1 MTTHAPRNLRDY
13 RLNGSRLA
21 KGFRYVVKLAVIFWS
36 PEDDL
41 DLLDSIQSVML
52 ELENELI
59 EQLKSRVPVAFE
71 IGAHIMNSGGKRIRP
86 QLTIIAAR
94 MGGYTGWD
102 AVKLSGA
109 IECIHTAT
117 LLHDDVVDHADTRRG
132 RPAANTVWSNEMCVL
147 GGDFILA
154 KAFTT
159 LTSLKNLRILEIVS
173 RTTER
178 LSEGELFQMMRI
190 GNIDVTEE
198 DYIRIITDKTA
209 VLMEAAC
216 RGGAIL
222 GGLDR
227 EREEAL
233 AQFGFN
239 LGIAFQMT
247 DDVIDY
253 ESDRRTMGKN
263 PGQDLQEGK
272 LTLPLISALTKAGQ
286 EEKERIESIL
296 KGKRFDDADFEWV
309 RDFLHE
315 KGGIQYTLEKSRSFL
330 DEAQQKMS
338 LFPDSEE
345 KSALLKLAQ
354 SILRRTY

>member
-1 MTTHAPRNLRDY
+1 
-13 RLNGSRLA
+13 
-21 KGFRYVVKLAVIFWS
+21 
-36 PEDDL
+36 
-41 DLLDSIQSVML
+41 
-52 ELENELI
+52 
-59 EQLKSRVPVAFE
+59 
-71 IGAHIMNSGGKRIRP
+71 
-86 QLTIIAAR
+86 
-94 MGGYTGWD
+94 
-102 AVKLSGA
+102 
-109 IECIHTAT
+109 
-117 LLHDDVVDHADTRRG
+117 
-132 RPAANTVWSNEMCVL
+132 MCVL

-154 KAFTT
+154 KAFTA

-222 GGLDR
+222 GGLDQ

-233 AQFGFN
+233 ARFGFN

-253 ESDRRTMGKN
+253 ESNRQTMGKN
-263 PGQDLQEGK
+263 PGKDLQEGK
-272 LTLPLISALTKAGQ
+272 LTLPLISALRKA
-286 EEKERIESIL
+286 EPAEKARIATIL
-296 KGKRFDDADFEWV
+296 KSKRFDHADFEWV
-309 RDFLHE
+309 RDFIRE
-315 KGGIQYTLEKSRSFL
+315 KGGIEYTLDKSRSYL
-330 DEAQQKMS
+330 DEAQQQMS

-354 SILRRTY
+354 GILRRTY